1 MPPFLPS
8 GFAGSRSGNVAAEAP
23 PLAYTNYVV
32 ALVRTAQT
40 SANLESRQLMKYL
53 QWLRVFLMIAL
64 TAVVV
69 GCSSGS
75 GGAGSGS
82 NSSSSTATQSGSVF
96 VLGTDAPL
104 PSVVSFSVNLQ
115 SITLSNGS
123 ATPVSILN
131 GAQTV
136 DFARFNGLTT
146 LLDFNSIPAG
156 SYTTAT
162 ITLGSATIGY
172 LNTQPGVTPAVAPT
186 IGSMPATLTQS
197 VITINLDSPLVVN
210 PGDMDDAL
218 RFDFDLRKSIQ
229 ADANGQITGQV
240 TPVLDL
246 TALSASD
253 PERYIDE
260 FDAGV
265 VSIDTSANTFVVQG
279 PHGRQYT
286 VQISANTEFENNES
300 IANLTTSSIVQFSGS
315 FAPNSQTIAADCLG
329 ILSQDGY
336 WAAGLLTYVT
346 PAQGAANSFNLY
358 VRAELPASTGLT
370 LGQIA
375 NINLTGSEMYFI
387 YKLRTPLTNF
397 LFNSSML
404 VPGQHVSIGGPLSG
418 SANSQSVTAHR
429 IVLRHEGHAGEWV
442 VGSTNTGNGTFSFNS
457 DGLAGILFNGPVT
470 VYTTPVTQY
479 LGGLS
484 GLSDLTGN
492 SAIALRVVG
501 LVLKDPASGNPVFV
515 ARRVEE
521 LQ

>member
-1 MPPFLPS
+1 
-8 GFAGSRSGNVAAEAP
+8 
-23 PLAYTNYVV
+23 
-32 ALVRTAQT
+32 
-40 SANLESRQLMKYL
+40 MKYL
-53 QWLRVFLMIAL
+53 HWLRVFSMIAL
-64 TAVVV
+64 TAGVI
-69 GCSSGS
+69 GCNSGS
-75 GGAGSGS
+75 GSAGSGNDGS
-82 NSSSSTATQSGSVF
+82 NSTAAQSGSVF

-115 SITLSNGS
+115 SITLSDGS
-123 ATPVSILN
+123 ATPVSVLN

-136 DFARFNGLTT
+136 DFARFNGLST

-162 ITLGSATIGY
+162 ITLGAATIGY

-197 VITINLDSPLVVN
+197 VIIINLANPLVVN
-210 PGDMDDAL
+210 AGDMDAL

-246 TALSASD
+246 AALGASD

-265 VSIDTSANTFVVQG
+265 VSIDTSTSSFTVQG

-286 VQISANTEFENNES
+286 VQLSANTEFENGES
-300 IANLTTSSIVQFSGS
+300 ITNLTTNSIVQISGS
-315 FAPNSQTIAADCLG
+315 FAPNSQTINADCLA

-336 WAAGLLTYVT
+336 WAAGLLTSVT

-375 NINLTGSEMYFI
+375 NINLTGNEMYFI
-387 YKLRTPLTNF
+387 YKLHTPLTNF

-404 VPGQHVSIGGPLSG
+404 VPGQHISIGGPLSG
-418 SANSQSVTAHR
+418 SGNSQSVTAHR

-484 GLSDLTGN
+484 GLGDLSGN

-501 LVLKDPASGNPVFV
+501 LVLKDPVSGNPVFV
-515 ARRVEE
+515 ARSVEE